1 MIIVPSLHLQNVFDL
16 LGYARSNLVNFKQF
30 NEKCCMVIALNLDEV
45 IEQRSYNN
53 ELYKLVLSEVS
64 NVQQGG
70 DIMKLDVP
78 TIAEI
83 CRVIHRLCRHDQMK
97 KYENDKRKATN
108 GLSQNSSSAS
118 SDI

>member
-83 CRVIHRLCRHDQMK
+83 CRAIRLGRHDQMK
-97 KYENDKRKATN
+97 NIRKHATTFRALIIRN
-108 GLSQNSSSAS
+108 A
-118 SDI
+118 